1 MRWRLY
7 IEEYSPDLQYIKG
20 ENNVMADALSRLDCE
35 DDIPPKEAL
44 ITEEMCS
51 NWYCYAK
58 EEKSFDSHPL
68 SYAQLETAQ
77 KADKDIMKIL
87 KMDNL
92 VYKLHDFHGG
102 REQLSN

>member
-1 MRWRLY
+1 ML
-7 IEEYSPDLQYIKG
+7 STDLIVK
-20 ENNVMADALSRLDCE
+20 MTSHK
-35 DDIPPKEAL
+35 KEAL

-68 SYAQLETAQ
+68 SYGQLETAQ
-77 KADKDIMKIL
+77 KADKEVMKIL
-87 KMDNL
+87 KKDDS

-102 REQLSN
+102 EQLSNWLVIKTK

>member
-1 MRWRLY
+1 
-7 IEEYSPDLQYIKG
+7 
-20 ENNVMADALSRLDCE
+20 MADALSRLDCE
-35 DDIPPKEAL
+35 DNIPQQEA

-68 SYAQLETAQ
+68 SYAQLEKAQ
-77 KADKDIMKIL
+77 KADKDVMKIL

-92 VYKLHDFHGG
+92 VYKLMI
-102 REQLSN
+102 SM

>member
-1 MRWRLY
+1 
-7 IEEYSPDLQYIKG
+7 
-20 ENNVMADALSRLDCE
+20 MADALSRLDYE

-51 NWYCYAK
+51 IWYCYAK
-58 EEKSFDSHPL
+58 EEKNFDSHPL
-68 SYAQLETAQ
+68 SYGQLETAQ

-87 KMDNL
+87 KMDNS

-102 REQLSN
+102 GNN

>member
-1 MRWRLY
+1 
-7 IEEYSPDLQYIKG
+7 
-20 ENNVMADALSRLDCE
+20 MADALSRLDCE
-35 DDIPPKEAL
+35 DDIPQKEAH

-68 SYAQLETAQ
+68 SYAQLEKAQ
-77 KADKDIMKIL
+77 KADKDVTKIL
-87 KMDNL
+87 KTDNS

-102 REQLSN
+102 GNNQATSML

>member
-1 MRWRLY
+1 ML
-7 IEEYSPDLQYIKG
+7 S
-20 ENNVMADALSRLDCE
+20 ADSIVRMTSYQ
-35 DDIPPKEAL
+35 KEAH

-68 SYAQLETAQ
+68 SYAQLEKAQ

-87 KMDNL
+87 KRSEERPET
-92 VYKLHDFHGG
+92 V
-102 REQLSN
+102 